1 MQMQDPND
9 LQPQGGQYIPPQPAH
24 VSPDGK
30 WFWDGTRWAPMYQ
43 STADIPPQS
52 PHHYSPAP
60 SRRASGGIGAGLLAA
75 LAAAWAY
82 GKYALL
88 FLFKFKAFGTLL
100 SLLISFGGYALFW
113 GPWFAG
119 ALIVMI
125 FIHEMGHVVEIRRQG
140 MQATAPIFIP
150 FLGAAIFQRS
160 HPTSA
165 VKQAQIGIA
174 GPIAGTIGAT
184 AAYFLYLS
192 TGWDVLLLAAA
203 LGFFLNLLN
212 LIPVW
217 QLDGSW
223 ILAPVSKWV
232 YVGGFALVV
241 LAVLWLHSVFLLI
254 IAVFGISSL
263 VQRFRQAESPYYK
276 SVPPRARWALGGAWL
291 ALVLYLGVMMAEV
304 LGVFSSLVQ

>member
-1 MQMQDPND
+1 MQDPKGD
-9 LQPQGGQYIPPQPAH
+9 YLPPP
-24 VSPDGK
+24 P
-30 WFWDGTRWAPMYQ
+30 PPLYQ
-43 STADIPPQS
+43 VTSDIPPDS
-52 PHHYSPAP
+52 PYHYAHAP
-60 SRRASGGIGAGLLAA
+60 RQTGRQAAGWLGGAAAA
-75 LAAAWAY
+75 LFA
-82 GKYALL
+82 
-88 FLFKFKAFGTLL
+88 LFKYGGVLLLKLPALGTLVTI
-100 SLLISFGGYALFW
+100 LISFAGYAWLR
-113 GPWFAG
+113 GPWFAA
-119 ALIVMI
+119 ALIAMI
-125 FIHEMGHVVEIRRQG
+125 FVHEMGHVLEIRRQG

-150 FLGAAIFQRS
+150 FMGAAIFQRS
-160 HPTSA
+160 HPTTA

-184 AAYFLYLS
+184 AAYFLFLS

>member
-9 LQPQGGQYIPPQPAH
+9 LQPQGGQYIPPTPAL

-30 WFWDGTRWAPMYQ
+30 WFWDGTRWPPMYQ
-43 STADIPPQS
+43 STAGIPPQS

-160 HPTSA
+160 HPTDA
-165 VKQAQIGIA
+165 LKQAQIGIA

-184 AAYFLYLS
+184 AAFLLYQS
-192 TGWDVLLLAAA
+192 THIPVLLLMAWI
-203 LGFFLNLLN
+203 GFYINLFN
-212 LIPVW
+212 LVPIW
-217 QLDGSW
+217 MLDGAW
-223 ILAPVSKWV
+223 IMGPATRGVRLVAS
-232 YVGGFALVV
+232 LVV
-241 LAVLWLHSVFLLI
+241 LAVAYLFHAAGSPLLI
-254 IAVFGISSL
+254 VIGLVGVATAVFCRRTDSNPDFWSVRSL
-263 VQRFRQAESPYYK
+263 SRIRVAS
-276 SVPPRARWALGGAWL
+276 
-291 ALVLYLGVMMAEV
+291 
-304 LGVFSSLVQ
+304 

>member
-1 MQMQDPND
+1 MQNPNE
-9 LQPQGGQYIPPQPAH
+9 LPPQGGQYIPPP
-24 VSPDGK
+24 
-30 WFWDGTRWAPMYQ
+30 PMYQ
-43 STADIPPQS
+43 GGADIPPQS
-52 PHHYSPAP
+52 PYHYSPAP
-60 SRRASGGIGAGLLAA
+60 RSNSATAGLLTGVGAA
-75 LAAAWAY
+75 IIAFLKY
-82 GKYALL
+82 GGLLLLKIPAL
-88 FLFKFKAFGTLL
+88 GTVV
-100 SLLISFGGYALFW
+100 SVLISFAGYAW
-113 GPWFAG
+113 IRGPWFAA
-119 ALIVMI
+119 ALIAMI
-125 FIHEMGHVVEIRRQG
+125 FVHEMGHVLEIRRQG